1 MIINYHT
8 YILVNVTKK
17 PPTAILYVS
26 PKMTKFEINQYL
38 TKIYNIA
45 VTNVSTENILGITT
59 IIKSY
64 YDIIIIIIIF
74 HQL

>member
-1 MIINYHT
+1 
-8 YILVNVTKK
+8 
-17 PPTAILYVS
+17 
-26 PKMTKFEINQYL
+26 MTKFEINQYL

-45 VTNVSTENILGITT
+45 VTNVSTENILGIT

-64 YDIIIIIIIF
+64 YDIIIIIITF

>member
-1 MIINYHT
+1 
-8 YILVNVTKK
+8 
-17 PPTAILYVS
+17 
-26 PKMTKFEINQYL
+26 MTKFEINQYL

-45 VTNVSTENILGITT
+45 VTNVSTENILGILLLLSNL
-59 IIKSY
+59 I